1 MKIIIGIEN
10 NKQIL
15 AKDLDIEDADDLEFE
30 IYNKKMDEGYL
41 TVMMVDYIICLL
53 CVSDEFI
60 KDHFAKF
67 VMIDKNGKQNSGV
80 DGGVSAEVETSFYS
94 QIVDNTKFLLT
105 EQENNESKAKIE
117 SVVKSFSDLMLN

>member
-41 TVMMVDYIICLL
+41 TVMMVDYIISVL

-60 KDHFAKF
+60 KDHFAKL
-67 VMIDKNGKQNSGV
+67 VMGDKNGKQNSGV
-80 DGGVSAEVETSFYS
+80 NGEVQTSFYS
-94 QIVDNTKFLLT
+94 QIINNTNSLLR
-105 EQENNESKAKIE
+105 EQENQDSKAKID
-117 SVVKSFSDLMLN
+117 SVVKSFSNLMLN